1 MRLTDIAIRALS
13 APAKG
18 QIKVADDSLHG
29 FGIRVS
35 QGGTKTFFLQVGS
48 DRRFMS
54 LGRYPLISLQGARG
68 EAKRLL
74 AEFTLGRLR
83 PQSLAYSE
91 AVRLFL
97 ADKAKSARSRTLAD
111 YTRHL
116 HRHFSFKGQLK
127 DVTHAQVAHRLE
139 RLKDVPSE
147 HNHARTVAIIFFN
160 WCMERRYITD
170 NPVVGISPYERK
182 RRSRIL
188 TDIELKSVWDAC
200 ASDELPLYFRTIVR
214 LLILL
219 GQRETETAA
228 LNRAWIGKDA
238 ITLPGEITKNKQEH
252 TFPIGDRAREILAA
266 QNGIGLLFPAR
277 NKPHKPF
284 CGFGKAKITLDKL
297 SGVTAWT
304 LHDLRRTFRTNL
316 GKLGVAP
323 HIAERIVNHISA
335 RTDME
340 RTYDIYAY
348 MPEMREAIE
357 KWQTHFASLLAE
369 SAGSSPAALA
379 A

>member
-1 MRLTDIAIRALS
+1 MRLTDIAIRALP

-18 QIKVADDSLHG
+18 QTKVSDDSLHG

-54 LGRYPLISLQGARG
+54 LGRYPLISLQDARG

-83 PQSLAYSE
+83 PQSLAY
-91 AVRLFL
+91 ADAIRLFL
-97 ADKAKSARSRTLAD
+97 ADKAKSARPRTLAD

-116 HRHFSFKGQLK
+116 HRHFNFKGQLK
-127 DVTHAQVAHRLE
+127 DVNHAQVAHRLE

-188 TDIELKSVWDAC
+188 TDIELKRIWDAC
-200 ASDELPLYFRTIVR
+200 ASDELPQYFRTIVR

-228 LNRAWIGKDA
+228 LNRGWIGKDT

-252 TFPIGDRAREILAA
+252 AFPIGERAREILAA
-266 QNGIGLLFPAR
+266 QNDIGLLFPAK

-284 CGFGKAKITLDKL
+284 CGFGKAKIELDKL
-297 SGVTAWT
+297 SGVTGWT

-323 HIAERIVNHISA
+323 HIAERFVNHISA

-340 RTYDIYAY
+340 RTYDVYAY
-348 MPEMREAIE
+348 MPEMQDAIE
-357 KWQTHFASLLAE
+357 KWESHLANFII
-369 SAGSSPAALA
+369 PQRQLDAA
-379 A
+379 